1 MPADLVI
8 RLQENLLR
16 MLRAFEITDHSAN
29 LVCLAIL
36 AKLASTEPTCLQ
48 TSDRLLWSDNIPSP
62 DASPLNEPISKLLGS
77 SGSAKQFF
85 TSKRAGKTLDLV
97 VLKAILVCSC
107 SCVLPS
113 SEIIESLK
121 ISEEIVDAVGKEE
134 QRTWMLNN
142 SIKIRKLIGKILRPD
157 IDVGIRCAVSM
168 GHGML
173 GSELI
178 S

>member
-1 MPADLVI
+1 MPADLVT

-16 MLRAFEITDHSAN
+16 MLRAFEVTDHSAS
-29 LVCLAIL
+29 LLCLAIV
-36 AKLASTEPTCLQ
+36 AKLASTEPTYLQ
-48 TSDRLLWSDNIPSP
+48 TSDRLVWSDNISSP

-97 VLKAILVCSC
+97 VLKAILACSC
-107 SCVLPS
+107 SCVLSS

-134 QRTWMLNN
+134 KRTWILTNG
-142 SIKIRKLIGKILRPD
+142 IKIRKLGGKILRPD
-157 IDVGIRCAVSM
+157 IDVGIQCAVSM
-168 GHGML
+168 SHGML

-178 S
+178 A